1 MQNTFDPKGD
11 PIPKEY
17 KRDQQAKPSFRSS
30 GRTHNRHSTQTR
42 VTSSRRPQRNT
53 TDGETDGGLNED
65 GARKQNHD
73 NRGVSETGDRQQST
87 QPQGNKRR
95 RSKPRHMLRRHLP
108 RGKDNHQA
116 AKTPEEQERKEGSL
130 TDKTRRQRTRTTR
143 GRAPLATEGRQ
154 SRGAPGE
161 TYRPTVERRQELSTS
176 RKEKPREH
184 GDRPKGRAE
193 RRPEVE
199 KEEGAESSTP
209 KNGPKRRRRERERV
223 VP

>member
-1 MQNTFDPKGD
+1 MQNTLDPKGD

-30 GRTHNRHSTQTR
+30 GRTHNRHLTQTR

-53 TDGETDGGLNED
+53 TNGETDGGLNKD

-73 NRGVSETGDRQQST
+73 NRGVSETEDGQQST

-95 RSKPRHMLRRHLP
+95 RSKPRQTLWRRLP
-108 RGKDNHQA
+108 RGKDNLQA
-116 AKTPEEQERKEGSL
+116 AKTPEEQERKEGSR
-130 TDKTRRQRTRTTR
+130 TETTRRHRTRTTR

-161 TYRPTVERRQELSTS
+161 TYRPTVERREKSRGLS
-176 RKEKPREH
+176 
-184 GDRPKGRAE
+184 DRPKRRAKRRPEAE
-193 RRPEVE
+193 RRIIIII
-199 KEEGAESSTP
+199 
-209 KNGPKRRRRERERV
+209 NKRIYQPFEFC
-223 VP
+223 